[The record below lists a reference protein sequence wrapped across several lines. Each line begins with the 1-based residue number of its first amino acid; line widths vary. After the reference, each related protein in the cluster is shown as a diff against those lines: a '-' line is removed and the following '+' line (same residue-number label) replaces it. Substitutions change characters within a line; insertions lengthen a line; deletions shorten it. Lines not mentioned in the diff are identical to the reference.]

1 NEQAEGGDAVTAI
14 RDEQARVL
22 AATTFD
28 RNVVVTASAGTGK
41 TTLLIT
47 RLVHLLV
54 KSPEAVP
61 LSQVVELT
69 FMNKAANEIK
79 IRLRECLE
87 CVLAPDDSPAARELW
102 DRYRLSAADL
112 RTRYRLSTDELRSR
126 VEAALGEL
134 ENSQIGTI
142 HSFAAHL
149 LRLYPLEAGV
159 DPRFTPDEE
168 FVFDDF
174 FAREWRAWLDGE
186 LGGASPRQESWKR
199 VLHGTDLAGLEQFAR
214 ALVNDLIPLAVLKD
228 QVGGR
233 LTPALRS
240 WLERRQQRA
249 GELLSASREE
259 GKKPRQIETLLAA
272 VERLFGRVLSG
283 GPAGIT
289 ELDAE
294 LRTLLEQK

>member
-1 NEQAEGGDAVTAI
+1 MIVM
-14 RDEQARVL
+14 RDEQARFL

-47 RLVHLLV
+47 RLMHLLV
-54 KSPEAVP
+54 KSPEAIP
-61 LSQVVELT
+61 LSQVVALT
-69 FMNKAANEIK
+69 FMNKAATEIK

-87 CVLAPDDSPAARELW
+87 SVLAPDDSPAARELW

-112 RTRYRLSTDELRSR
+112 RTRYHFSADELQDR

-159 DPRFTPDEE
+159 DPRVTPDEE

-174 FAREWRAWLDGE
+174 FTREWRGWA
-186 LGGASPRQESWKR
+186 GGGGWGGGSP
-199 VLHGTDLAGLEQFAR
+199 G
-214 ALVNDLIPLAVLKD
+214 
-228 QVGGR
+228 GGR
-233 LTPALRS
+233 
-240 WLERRQQRA
+240 
-249 GELLSASREE
+249 E
-259 GKKPRQIETLLAA
+259 GGGG
-272 VERLFGRVLSG
+272 GR
-283 GPAGIT
+283 GPARR
-289 ELDAE
+289 ELVAPGPV
-294 LRTLLEQK
+294 

>member
-1 NEQAEGGDAVTAI
+1 MIVM
-14 RDEQARVL
+14 RDEQARFL

-47 RLVHLLV
+47 RLMHLLV
-54 KSPEAVP
+54 KSPEAIP
-61 LSQVVELT
+61 LSQFVAFR
-69 FMNKAANEIK
+69 FMNKAATEIK

-87 CVLAPDDSPAARELW
+87 SVLAPDDSPAARELW

-112 RTRYRLSTDELRSR
+112 RTRYHFSADELQDR

-174 FAREWRAWLDGE
+174 FTREWRGGG
-186 LGGASPRQESWKR
+186 GGAAAAAPGPPQGRGR
-199 VLHGTDLAGLEQFAR
+199 GAR
-214 ALVNDLIPLAVLKD
+214 
-228 QVGGR
+228 
-233 LTPALRS
+233 
-240 WLERRQQRA
+240 
-249 GELLSASREE
+249 
-259 GKKPRQIETLLAA
+259 
-272 VERLFGRVLSG
+272 
-283 GPAGIT
+283 
-289 ELDAE
+289 
-294 LRTLLEQK
+294 